1 MEGSAVCAGRRRE
14 YTMKHADKVR
24 RQGIAGGR
32 TSRTA
37 VNPYFIEDI
46 AMTPGELARAR
57 TRVTSRVVPR
67 RL

>member
-1 MEGSAVCAGRRRE
+1 
-14 YTMKHADKVR
+14 MKNADRVR
-24 RQGIAGGR
+24 RQGVSGGR

-57 TRVTSRVVPR
+57 TTVISSVIPR
-67 RL
+67 GRD